1 MEGVSDCV
9 RQQCLFIWRR
19 NRLLEDVLEI
29 VIGEGRGGGEEEGE
43 EGFASHSV
51 GPVLESDIHTLL
63 HTPHLFLSQ
72 NMRKILK

>member
-29 VIGEGRGGGEEEGE
+29 VIGEGRGGERKKGRRG
-43 EGFASHSV
+43 
-51 GPVLESDIHTLL
+51 L
-63 HTPHLFLSQ
+63 HL
-72 NMRKILK
+72 IL